1 MDYLNEV
8 LAKLESMYL
17 HIDSKLA
24 EVSQVYYLTGGILT
38 CSAHV

>member
-1 MDYLNEV
+1 VV
-8 LAKLESMYL
+8 LAEIESVYL
-17 HIDSKLA
+17 HIDSELA